1 MKKLYLLLTSLI
13 FSSALIAQNF
23 DENFIRYSS
32 SGIGSE
38 SGSALYDYDGDGQLD
53 ILTGFESRKHFLH
66 LKNQGNTFSFE
77 VLSDSVI
84 GYAYVK
90 RVDFDMDG
98 IDDYIVSVKN
108 NGGQYELYLFLA
120 DAQNNYTQ
128 HYMMYIGFEEVEQV
142 EIGDIDGDGDNDII
156 VDQLANLNA
165 FLLGTNDGNYNF
177 SFSFINFSGAPAELY
192 GVADMDSD
200 GLDDVIG
207 AYFDFNVNLFRVVVM
222 ESDTVGG
229 HSFTEHTVTTR
240 GYTREGVVGQFT
252 GSSLPDIL
260 LSADNGGT
268 TLFLAGNSG
277 NFNFSI
283 AAQPT
288 VLTSARVYMPDDYD
302 GDGDLDVILVSNEIQ
317 LLKSG
322 LSTGSGFT
330 RQTIISNYASI
341 PRDWG
346 DVNGDGRKDL
356 LLGARGR
363 IEVWTQDQNGT
374 YEAHWANDQ
383 GGRYTMEIMDVDM
396 NGKLD
401 LVMTD
406 NDELYH
412 IDQTSTE
419 HFLNTRIY
427 EPTGM
432 TITTGDIND
441 IQPFDKDG
449 DGDMDMLMTY
459 RGDIYLLTNNNGTFS
474 ASLVNSNSNGV
485 SRIDTADFDGD
496 GNLEFVVVGT
506 PDQLLEWNGTSF
518 TSTTIPLGGIN
529 YAIMDVDGDGD
540 KDIIYPKWNIN
551 ISQYELEY
559 LAYNNGFSSATML
572 QNIHT
577 LAGPGVTGNDSEAHA
592 LDYDGDNDDD
602 FLVINETG
610 EEIYIFRNDGSS
622 TFTGILLAD
631 SLTLPNG
638 FAHIDVD
645 NDNDKDILIGELTQG
660 TIVQFINNGSG
671 NFTSSIFSDEVVRA
685 EVIRAVD
692 FDNDGDQDVISMSW
706 LDTRIVWFEN
716 KAIDCPRSF
725 VFVNDSICSG
735 DSLFVGGAYQSQPG
749 VYFDTLTTLAGCDS
763 IIETTLDFYQ
773 TPISSSTVFICQG
786 DSVLI
791 FGNYQSAMGTYSDTT
806 NAANGC
812 DSIVQILLDYYPIN
826 SPSLIYIQNSTD
838 LEVAVSVP
846 GFVEF
851 KWFINGVRFAAS
863 PTDSAIT
870 ILNGAVTNQTIEVYA
885 TTPDS
890 CTAYDSVYYFP
901 WSIAENDWSQAIS
914 IYPNPANGSFQLK
927 SSLSMNTV
935 EVTLLSVS
943 GRVIKKWSPAQGVL
957 DVSEIPSGVYL
968 VRIQDETQV
977 AIKRLILE

>member
-13 FSSALIAQNF
+13 FSSALLAQNF

-90 RVDFDMDG
+90 RVDFNMDG

-120 DAQNNYTQ
+120 DAQQNYTQ
-128 HYMMYIGFEEVEQV
+128 HYMMYVGFEEVEQV
-142 EIGDIDGDGDNDII
+142 EIGDIDGDGDNDVI

-165 FLLGTNDGNYNF
+165 FFLLTNDGNFNF
-177 SFSFINFSGAPAELY
+177 TWSYINFSGAPAELY
-192 GVADMDSD
+192 GVADMDND
-200 GLDDVIG
+200 GLDDVVG
-207 AYFDFNVNLFRVVVM
+207 AYFDYNVNLFRVVVM

-302 GDGDLDVILVSNEIQ
+302 GDGDLDVLLVSNEIQ

-330 RQTIISNYASI
+330 RQTIISNYTNI

-356 LLGARGR
+356 LLGNRGR
-363 IEVWTQDQNGT
+363 IEIWTQNQNGT
-374 YEAHWANDQ
+374 YQAYWANDE

-406 NDELYH
+406 NTEMYH

-419 HFLNTRIY
+419 QFLNTRIY
-427 EPTGM
+427 QPTGM
-432 TITTGDIND
+432 NITTGDIND

-474 ASLVNSNSNGV
+474 ASTVSSLNNAVSN
-485 SRIDTADFDGD
+485 IDTADFDGD
-496 GNLEFVVVGT
+496 GNLEFVVASVQ
-506 PDQLLEWNGTSF
+506 DQLLEWNGTSF
-518 TSTTIPLGGIN
+518 TSSTIAMGSDT

-551 ISQYELEY
+551 ITQYELEY
-559 LAYNNGFSSATML
+559 LPYNNGFSTPITL
-572 QNIHT
+572 QNINS
-577 LAGPGVTGNDSEAHA
+577 LVSAGVVANNAEAHA
-592 LDYDGDNDDD
+592 LDYDGDNDED
-602 FLVINETG
+602 LLLINENG

-645 NDNDKDILIGELTQG
+645 NDNDMDILIGELTQG

-749 VYFDTLTTLAGCDS
+749 VYFDTLTTVAGCDS

-773 TPISSSTVFICQG
+773 TPISSSTVFVCQG
-786 DSVLI
+786 DSILI
-791 FGNYQSAMGTYSDTT
+791 FGNYQSAMGTYSDTLT
-806 NAANGC
+806 AANGC
-812 DSIVQILLDYYPIN
+812 DSIVQVVLDYHPLG
-826 SPSLIYIQNSTD
+826 SLALTIVQTPPD
-838 LEVAVSVP
+838 LDVIVS
-846 GFVEF
+846 GSGYVEY
-851 KWFINGVRFAAS
+851 KWFVNGVRFAAA
-863 PTDSAIT
+863 PTDSVIT
-870 ILNGAVTNQTIEVYA
+870 IVNGAMANQVIEVFA
-885 TTPDS
+885 TTADS
-890 CTAYDSVYYFP
+890 CTVSDTALYIP
-901 WSIAENDWSQAIS
+901 WSILENEFSQAIS
-914 IYPNPANGSFQLK
+914 IYPNPSKGSFQLK
-927 SSLSMNTV
+927 SSISVSTA
-935 EVTLLSVS
+935 EVTLLSLS
-943 GRVIKKWSPAQGVL
+943 GEVIKTWSSGQGVL
-957 DVSEIPSGVYL
+957 DVGEIPSGVYL

-977 AIKRLILE
+977 AIKRLIIE